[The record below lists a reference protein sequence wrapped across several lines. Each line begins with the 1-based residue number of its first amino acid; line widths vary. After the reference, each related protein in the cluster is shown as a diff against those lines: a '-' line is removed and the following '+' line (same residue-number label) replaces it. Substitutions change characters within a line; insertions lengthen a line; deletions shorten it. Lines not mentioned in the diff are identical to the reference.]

1 MMAHRAGCF
10 PLAFQDEEEQARMT
24 DVAATDNAADGT
36 ATSGSR
42 ELELRLEEHRTE
54 LTAFAYRMLGSA
66 FEAED
71 AVQETLLR
79 AWRSFDHFEGRA
91 SLRSWL
97 YRIATNVC
105 LDMLN
110 GRERRA
116 RPMDLAPPKTADAP
130 LGEALSEATWILPIP
145 DGRVVPGDGDPAE
158 LAEQR
163 ESIRLA
169 FVAALQHLPP
179 RQRAVL
185 ILREVLRWKATE
197 VAELLDTTVAS
208 VNGALQRARSTLAAN
223 DFTSDAAEPMD
234 DTQRALLARYVDAFE
249 RYDLDSLTSLLH
261 EDATWSMPPYELWLR
276 THDDIRRWCLGPG
289 IGCRGSRLIP
299 IAANGSPAFG
309 QYKPDGAGGYEPWSL
324 QVLEVSAG
332 RISGISFF
340 LDTPSLFPLF
350 GLAPRLDR

>member
-1 MMAHRAGCF
+1 
-10 PLAFQDEEEQARMT
+10 MT
-24 DVAATDNAADGT
+24 EVAAADNAADGT
-36 ATSGSR
+36 ATNGSR

-54 LTAFAYRMLGSA
+54 LTAYAYRMLGSA

-79 AWRSFDHFEGRA
+79 AWRSFDRFEGRA
-91 SLRSWL
+91 SIRSWL

-197 VAELLDTTVAS
+197 VAELLETTVAS
-208 VNGALQRARSTLAAN
+208 VNSALQRARSTLAST
-223 DFTSDAAEPMD
+223 DVTSDSAEPMD

-309 QYKPDGAGGYEPWSL
+309 QYKPDGAGGFEPWSL

-340 LDTPSLFPLF
+340 LDTASLFPLF
-350 GLAPRLDR
+350 GLPPRLDR